1 MTNDLLPWY
10 AVRVKSNFEHTVS
23 THLRAR
29 GYEEFLPT
37 YQARRRWSDRIK
49 EIQVPLFGGYVFCRL
64 EASNRLPVL
73 TTPGVVH
80 LVGVGRTPYPV
91 AEDEIKAVRRIVES
105 ELMARPW
112 PFLRVGQR
120 VQLVRGPLA
129 GVEGI
134 LTKFKGNYRLVV
146 AVQLLQ
152 RSVAV
157 EIEGDWAR
165 PCGQPYFPVA
175 AVVANSTYSPRTAA

>member
-1 MTNDLLPWY
+1 VTNNFLPWY
-10 AVRVKSNFEHTVS
+10 AARVKSNFEHAVS
-23 THLRAR
+23 RHLRAR

-37 YQARRRWSDRIK
+37 YRARRRWSDRIK

-64 EASNRLPVL
+64 EAGNRLPVL

-80 LVGVGRTPYPV
+80 LVGIGKTPCAV
-91 AEDEIKAVRRIVES
+91 AEDELEAVRRIVES
-105 ELMARPW
+105 ELLARPW
-112 PFLRVGQR
+112 PFLQLGQH
-120 VQLVRGPLA
+120 VELVRGPLA

-146 AVQLLQ
+146 SVQLLQ

-157 EIEGDWAR
+157 EIEGDWVR
-165 PCGQPYFPVA
+165 PRGRQYFPVA
-175 AVVANSTYSPRTAA
+175 NAVADGAYSPKTAA